1 MHENVDPQAV
11 KCGPSTVASRHA
23 PPDLQSSTRHETVTL
38 RGCCAR
44 ACSHAR
50 LSALRGLWVS
60 MWGVYLAVRALI
72 HSLMPE
78 TERNGM
84 APPQTLPVSFDALT
98 ACVTRCVF

>member
-1 MHENVDPQAV
+1 MRSLN
-11 KCGPSTVASRHA
+11 GGVAARSSRPPVLHTTRDCHA
-23 PPDLQSSTRHETVTL
+23 AWLL
-38 RGCCAR
+38 R
-44 ACSHAR
+44 AR
-50 LSALRGLWVS
+50 LLPRTPLRTPGLVGVDV
-60 MWGVYLAVRALI
+60 GVYLAVRALI